1 MKKTAF
7 RKSQTLLVYI
17 AVIFFAGY
25 FFFVLIRSFKNSVV
39 FFKKNRLNVVF
50 YGREPIFVSLGLTD
64 DVHYLAFFSHDL
76 SGLVPGGY
84 GRYKIG
90 SLGKLANL
98 EKKPAIIQKAFSL
111 ATSTYIDFYF
121 YPKKAEIYSQSA
133 NKELSFLSQVGAL
146 FNPNY
151 RTNANFFDR
160 LYLFLTLLNKRKK
173 DFFELEVKKKG
184 YSEEIF
190 GKKYKGYF
198 YQKSLRNEA
207 KKVQIIYNNYK
218 TALNLMQIIE
228 GEGIRVSD
236 LSKNYEQKKSRQACL
251 IKESLKEKSISQ
263 TAKYL
268 AKILHCQIAKIKTDD
283 DAIVLILGEVE
294 EKEWE

>member
-1 MKKTAF
+1 MKRTAF
-7 RKSQTLLVYI
+7 RKSQTLLIYI
-17 AVIFFAGY
+17 AVAFFAGY

-39 FFKKNRLNVVF
+39 FFRKNRLNVVF
-50 YGREPIFVSLGLTD
+50 YSREPIFVSLGLTD

-236 LSKNYEQKKSRQACL
+236 LSKNLTQEKPCL
-251 IKESLKEKSISQ
+251 IKENKKQNPTSQ
-263 TAKYL
+263 TVKYL

-283 DAIVLILGEVE
+283 DAIVLILGKVQ